1 MSRRKSRSKER
12 KPLSF
17 STTMRNPERI
27 HGFLSVIREYDGVE
41 LTSEIIDQIVNKVLK
56 QKIYVTQYQ
65 SRSEKL
71 KEILNNDDV
80 TFTDKQIEDIKK
92 NAPQQHKEAGFAVGW
107 ESRFDTWYKLIK
119 ELGFVYYKYGE
130 IIRISEIGN
139 LLCETYQETND
150 ALFNEKIQ
158 AVFLNVLCKYHTSN
172 PFRRNANK
180 NVPLILL
187 TRLLSLMKKE
197 DPKSVGI
204 SKKEIPFLLCW
215 RNDDCEALYR
225 FIKSFRQKYGFK
237 ASEEKIYRYCL
248 RFLESTN
255 TTRFKISQILV
266 EGVDDFIRK
275 MRITGLFSLRG
286 MGRFLDLN
294 SFQNE
299 KIEYIIKQYSN
310 QPEYTDEKEYFTHI
324 GTIDANLLTL
334 KEKIPN
340 KDIENIKI
348 QALEKFSKQYKFE
361 TICEELIKLQR
372 KIDSSTDALMK
383 NIERPTR
390 FEFLTSIAL
399 KQCFPNAIIQPNYVT
414 DDEGVPTFT
423 ARGGI
428 ADIEFEDKNNEVL
441 VEVTLLNGVAQG
453 KGEIPAITR
462 HLLDL
467 GSKSNEKRNRFS
479 IFIAPDIHWDTQF
492 MCEFS
497 LQRHNVRISPLSIA
511 NFIQKLKNQEAIEDF
526 GI

>member
-1 MSRRKSRSKER
+1 MSRGKSRSKER

-27 HGFLSVIREYDGVE
+27 HGFLSVIQEYDGKE

-56 QKIYVTQYQ
+56 RKIYVTQYQ
-65 SRSEKL
+65 ARSEKL
-71 KEILNNDDV
+71 KKILSDDGA
-80 TFTDKQIEDIKK
+80 TYSDEQIEDIKK
-92 NAPQQHKEAGFAVGW
+92 NAPQQHKEAGFSAGW

-130 IIRISEIGN
+130 AIQISEIGN
-139 LLCETYQETND
+139 LLCETYKERND
-150 ALFNEKIQ
+150 AIFNEKIQ

-187 TRLLSLMKKE
+187 TKLLDLMKKE
-197 DPKSVGI
+197 DPKSTGI

-215 RNDDCEALYR
+215 RNDDHKALYH
-225 FIKSFRQKYGFK
+225 FIKNFRQKYGFK

-299 KIEYIIKQYSN
+299 KIEYIIKHYSN
-310 QPEYTDEKEYFTHI
+310 QPEYIDEKEYFAHI
-324 GTIDANLLTL
+324 GTIDNNLLTL
-334 KEKIPN
+334 KEKN
-340 KDIENIKI
+340 HDKDVENIKN

-361 TICEELIKLQR
+361 TICEELMKLR
-372 KIDSSTDALMK
+372 TKKDLSNDDLMK
-383 NIERPTR
+383 SIERPTR

-399 KQCFPNAIIQPNYVT
+399 KQCFPHAVIHPNYAT

-423 ARGGI
+423 ARGGV
-428 ADIEFEDKNNEVL
+428 ADIELEDKNNEVL

-467 GSKSNEKRNRFS
+467 ESKSNEKRNRFS
-479 IFIAPDIHWDTQF
+479 IFIAPDVHWDTQF

-511 NFIQKLKNQEAIEDF
+511 NFIQKLKNQETIEDF

>member
-1 MSRRKSRSKER
+1 MSRGKSRSKER

-27 HGFLSVIREYDGVE
+27 HDFLSVIREYDGAE
-41 LTSEIIDQIVNKVLK
+41 LTSEIIDQIVNEVLK
-56 QKIYVTQYQ
+56 RKIYVTQYQ

-71 KEILNNDDV
+71 KKILKNNNAIYS
-80 TFTDKQIEDIKK
+80 DKQIEDIKK

-139 LLCETYQETND
+139 LLCETYQETNN

-187 TRLLSLMKKE
+187 IRLLNLMKKE

-215 RNDDCEALYR
+215 RNDDYEALYR

-248 RFLESTN
+248 RCLESTN

-266 EGVDDFIRK
+266 EGVDDFVRK

-294 SFQNE
+294 SFQNK
-299 KIEYIIKQYSN
+299 KIEYIIMKYSN
-310 QPEYTDEKEYFTHI
+310 QLEYTDEKEYFSHI
-324 GTIDANLLTL
+324 GTIDNNLLRL
-334 KEKIPN
+334 KEKIHD
-340 KDIENIKI
+340 KDVENIKI

-361 TICEELIKLQR
+361 TICEELIKLQT
-372 KIDSSTDALMK
+372 KKDSSTDALMK

-390 FEFLTSIAL
+390 FEFLTSIVS
-399 KQCFPNAIIQPNYVT
+399 KQCFPHAIIYPNYTT
-414 DDEGVPTFT
+414 DDEGIPTFT
-423 ARGGI
+423 AKGGV
-428 ADIEFEDKNNEVL
+428 ADIEFNDGKREVL

-453 KGEIPAITR
+453 KNEIPAITR
-462 HLLDL
+462 HLLNL
-467 GSKSNEKRNRFS
+467 ETKGNTGAVRFS
-479 IFIAPDIHWDTQF
+479 IFIAPNIHWDTQF
-492 MCEFS
+492 MCDFS
-497 LQRHNVRISPLSIA
+497 LQQYRVKISPLSIA
-511 NFIQKLKNQEAIEDF
+511 TFIQKLKNRETIENFAI
-526 GI
+526 